1 MYSLENSK
9 IERRRFRT
17 ATSPFKNVLRS
28 SILKA
33 LPWSKAN
40 SAWAES
46 GSPDPSMTQEAIE
59 HRLKS
64 IQEILRRPDPGTQKP
79 KQTQPTLEKDETHQ
93 YMSAEDRL
101 SLDDF
106 KKDLRDMW
114 RPGEEKDFMTRLNK
128 LRGEKGDDWADAEI
142 YDLWIDEW
150 SRKVKEL
157 KAKT

>member
-1 MYSLENSK
+1 
-9 IERRRFRT
+9 
-17 ATSPFKNVLRS
+17 
-28 SILKA
+28 
-33 LPWSKAN
+33 
-40 SAWAES
+40 
-46 GSPDPSMTQEAIE
+46 MTQEAVE

-93 YMSAEDRL
+93 YMSADDRL

-106 KKDLRDMW
+106 QKDLRGMW
-114 RPGEEKDFMTRLNK
+114 RPEEEKDFMARLNK

-142 YDLWIDEW
+142 YDLWIEEW

-157 KAKT
+157 ESKT